1 MRAAIDWSYDLLGSP
16 EQRLFE
22 RLSVFAAGCT
32 LAAATALYA
41 TEDVAEDDVLE
52 VLSSLVDKSLVV
64 VEFEE
69 DEPRYRLL
77 ESFREYAREKLAAR
91 GEQTTMTHRHL
102 AACLE
107 LAERLDRARTERYG
121 VWRPLAPAEMDNWRV
136 ALQFALRDRCDALLG
151 QRLVA
156 VLPVG
161 SMPIE
166 VRQWVHLALEL
177 TDEQTPRSVVAKLR
191 FVESMCAF
199 GLREWTATVASCR
212 RAMALYDE
220 LGDVRRV
227 ALAQDMAGHALTSLG
242 RIDEA
247 KTLIEAALMSARK
260 LNDRRLLAWTL
271 RCRGYVAAK
280 SGDLVAAR
288 AYLAEALPV
297 YREHFDAS
305 DLAYAIND
313 LGMYEFCAGNV
324 EAALGHA
331 TDMLVLTRERND
343 GARSVATALNAMS
356 AYLVALNRYDEARQ
370 CAREALDLACEQ
382 HMDVFAT
389 YALQSVA
396 VIAALRPQTSREASQ
411 HPHRCAARTLGW
423 VDARLAAM
431 GSSRLINQEQQYER
445 ALEALRAALGS
456 DALAELMAA
465 GAAMTQDQTIEEA
478 LET

>member
-1 MRAAIDWSYDLLGSP
+1 MVSAIASGLGVRPEPNRPLLETLLAYLKNRALLLILDNCEHVIAEAAHVAGTLLANCARVRILATSREPLKVAGEHTYRLPSLSLPSAVALFTDRARAADHHFELSDENAPIVAELCGHLDGIPLAIELAAARVNLLSLRAIAEKLSDRFRLLSGGERSALPRQQTMRAAIDWSYDLLGSP

-166 VRQWVHLALEL
+166 VRQWLHLA
-177 TDEQTPRSVVAKLR
+177 
-191 FVESMCAF
+191 
-199 GLREWTATVASCR
+199 
-212 RAMALYDE
+212 
-220 LGDVRRV
+220 
-227 ALAQDMAGHALTSLG
+227 
-242 RIDEA
+242 
-247 KTLIEAALMSARK
+247 
-260 LNDRRLLAWTL
+260 
-271 RCRGYVAAK
+271 
-280 SGDLVAAR
+280 
-288 AYLAEALPV
+288 
-297 YREHFDAS
+297 
-305 DLAYAIND
+305 
-313 LGMYEFCAGNV
+313 
-324 EAALGHA
+324 
-331 TDMLVLTRERND
+331 
-343 GARSVATALNAMS
+343 
-356 AYLVALNRYDEARQ
+356 
-370 CAREALDLACEQ
+370 
-382 HMDVFAT
+382 
-389 YALQSVA
+389 
-396 VIAALRPQTSREASQ
+396 
-411 HPHRCAARTLGW
+411 
-423 VDARLAAM
+423 
-431 GSSRLINQEQQYER
+431 SS
-445 ALEALRAALGS
+445 
-456 DALAELMAA
+456 
-465 GAAMTQDQTIEEA
+465 
-478 LET
+478 